1 MSCHVSDYLED
12 GYTAKAGIA
21 PVDGVHNGIA
31 IEWRPCLAADTSR
44 VMDAKTDAAYI
55 DAIVGLVAEKLL
67 RWNLKNSR
75 GEVVPI
81 TKENVGRVRRRLLDP
96 IANAVIFGDL
106 PDGTKVDVEADL
118 KN

>member
-1 MSCHVSDYLED
+1 MFPTIDYIED
-12 GYTAKAGIA
+12 GYTRASGLQ
-21 PVDGVHNGIA
+21 PVPGVHNGIA

-55 DAIVGLVAEKLL
+55 EAVVALVSDKLK
-67 RWNLKNSR
+67 RWSLKDSS
-75 GEVVPI
+75 GKPVPI

-106 PDGTKVDVEADL
+106 PTERNSMSGRS